1 MNLREAINV
10 TKTKGDQF
18 LDIREAWSD
27 RDTRVFSDGVMQ
39 YMGDARVAYCETTGL
54 TLDFIEAANTGH
66 LVVAL
71 NNVGAVLEGG
81 NNGDLEGGLG
91 LALEGDRYTRMLR
104 QRLRLFLW
112 YG

>member
-27 RDTRVFSDGVMQ
+27 RDTRVFSDGVVQ

-54 TLDFIEAANTGH
+54 TRDFIEAADTGH

-81 NNGDLEGGLG
+81 NADMGNSLTM
-91 LALEGDRYTRMLR
+91 EGDRYTRMLR